1 MPCATKSW
9 LPFTAL
15 VEVAD
20 TTPAATFWIWRS
32 APTLPTLTTL
42 VGAVAA
48 AGPPKPPKVKLPVC
62 GAPVVDAAPRATA
75 LVLLAVAPLPS
86 ARPPVDEAVEP
97 CPNAALLAP
106 EAVELTP
113 KVELCAPDAL
123 VFWPEAT
130 ALAPVADAT
139 VPVELATKY
148 GLPAAAAAMADPTL
162 LNVAPLTV

>member
-1 MPCATKSW
+1 M
-9 LPFTAL
+9 
-15 VEVAD
+15 
-20 TTPAATFWIWRS
+20 
-32 APTLPTLTTL
+32 
-42 VGAVAA
+42 GAVAA

-62 GAPVVDAAPRATA
+62 GAPVVDALPRATA
-75 LVLLAVAPLPS
+75 LVLLAVAPLPRAS
-86 ARPPVDEAVEP
+86 APVVDAVAVLPMAMDCGPDAVEP

-106 EAVELTP
+106 DAVELRP